1 MTLKRTLIALALL
14 SLLSGCVSGYGELH
28 HVRLGMIEI
37 PLTFASMVVVYA
49 WYRRDS
55 IQRGFFGGT
64 SMGGGILAAT
74 LLVVPIYL
82 YSSRPEGE
90 RARPIMAFLGLVLL
104 SMVISAIGAL
114 PFVAM
119 APGG

>member
-14 SLLSGCVSGYGELH
+14 SLFSGCVTGYREVH

-37 PLTFASMVVVYA
+37 PLSFAFMAVVYA

-55 IQRGFFGGT
+55 IQRRFIGGT
-64 SMGGGILAAT
+64 MMGGGVLAAT

-82 YSSRPEGE
+82 YCSRPEGE
-90 RARPIMAFLGLVLL
+90 RARPIAAFLVLMML
-104 SMVISAIGAL
+104 SMVISAIGAFL
-114 PFVAM
+114 FLAI
-119 APGG
+119 APGR